1 MEAILYDIGLI
12 VIVATLIGF
21 VIKLFKQPM
30 IFAYM
35 LAGLILGPHVMGKI
49 VNQDTILG
57 LSELG
62 ITFLLFIVGLEF
74 NLKKLKEVSRVVFF
88 GGSIQVFGTALIGI
102 IASLWLGFKLIEAT
116 YIGLIIALS
125 STLVVVKW
133 LADKKEIDTLH
144 GRIVIGILILQDII
158 AIIALTFFSNI
169 NNFSFTGLG
178 IAILKGI
185 VLVLSAYIL
194 NRPLQ
199 KIFAFASKFGELL
212 FISSLSLCFV
222 FAFIA
227 QYLGFSISIGAF
239 LAGIMIANLPYSLEL
254 IGKIKSIANFFTVL
268 FFASL
273 GLQLSIPSISKIVVP
288 VIVMLAIV
296 LIIKPLL
303 TIFAV
308 KIFGYKSKT
317 AFLSGVSLA
326 QTSEF
331 SLIIAALGV
340 AQGHIS
346 QEIFAMAIV
355 LTVITIGASS
365 YLIKYGNLIY
375 YKIGKYIFIHERL
388 SHKNAAD
395 QGQETDDKESSGHK
409 ISSDIIIF
417 GYEGVDH
424 SLVERFKSMK
434 KSITVVDLEP
444 DVIRRLKAVGIKCI
458 YGDPS
463 EFEIINKLDL
473 ENSEVIIS
481 TIHDVVSNLHLIR
494 KTRENNKKAIIIS
507 AANRIKESLEL
518 YEAGADYVV
527 LPHLLGE
534 SQVSVVVEN
543 FSKDINTLIASKL
556 KHIDELKKR
565 EELQKQEH
573 EFTKDSFM
581 DIDRFIGMMSA
592 PMKKRNGHEKNGNGH
607 KNNGTVNKDDDNN
620 NNENDTSK

>member
-12 VIVATLIGF
+12 IIVATLIGF
-21 VIKLFKQPM
+21 VIKFFKQPM

-35 LAGLILGPHVMGKI
+35 LAGLILGPHIMGKI
-49 VNQDTILG
+49 VSQDTILG

-74 NLKKLKEVSRVVFF
+74 NLKKLKEVSSVVFF
-88 GGSIQVFGTALIGI
+88 GGSIQVAATMAVGI
-102 IASLWLGFKLIEAT
+102 SISLWLGFKSIEAT
-116 YIGLIIALS
+116 YIGIIIALS

-133 LADKKEIDTLH
+133 LANKKEIDTLH
-144 GRIVIGILILQDII
+144 GRIVIGILIIQDIV

-169 NNFSFTGLG
+169 NNFSFAGLG

-273 GLQLSIPSISKIVVP
+273 GLQLSIPSIAKIIVP
-288 VIVMLAIV
+288 VIIMLSTV
-296 LIIKPLL
+296 LIIKPLV

-308 KIFGYKSKT
+308 KLFGYKSKT
-317 AFLSGVSLA
+317 AFLSGISLA

-331 SLIIAALGV
+331 SLIIAAFGV
-340 AQGHIS
+340 TQGHIS
-346 QEIFAMAIV
+346 QEIFAMTIL

-375 YKIGKYIFIHERL
+375 YKIGKYISLNERMHATKHE
-388 SHKNAAD
+388 
-395 QGQETDDKESSGHK
+395 ETEEDSGEK

-424 SLVERFKSMK
+424 GLLERFKAMK

-444 DVIRRLKAVGIKCI
+444 NVIRRLKSTNIRCI

-463 EFEIINKLDL
+463 EFEIINKLAL

-481 TIHDVVSNLHLIR
+481 TVHDVVSNLHLIR
-494 KTRENNKKAIIIS
+494 KTREVNKKAIIIS

-534 SQVSVVVEN
+534 NQVSVVVEN

-556 KHIDELKKR
+556 KHIEELKKK
-565 EELQKQEH
+565 EELRKQAQ
-573 EFTKDSFM
+573 EFSKDSFM
-581 DIDRFIGMMSA
+581 DIDRFINLLNA
-592 PMKKRNGHEKNGNGH
+592 PIKKRNGNEKNGHRH
-607 KNNGTVNKDDDNN
+607 KNVMNEDDNGN
-620 NNENDTSK
+620 NDINSNKPE

>member
-12 VIVATLIGF
+12 IIVSTLIGF
-21 VIKLFKQPM
+21 VIKFFKQPM
-30 IFAYM
+30 IFGYM
-35 LAGLILGPHVMGKI
+35 LAGLILGPHIMGKI
-49 VNQDTILG
+49 VSQDTILG

-74 NLKKLKEVSRVVFF
+74 NLKKLKEVSSVVFF
-88 GGSIQVFGTALIGI
+88 GGSIQVAATTAAGILI
-102 IASLWLGFKLIEAT
+102 SLWLGFKFIEAT
-116 YIGLIIALS
+116 YFGLIIALS

-144 GRIVIGILILQDII
+144 GRIAIGILIIQDIV

-169 NNFSFTGLG
+169 NNFSFAGLG
-178 IAILKGI
+178 IAMLKGI

-212 FISSLSLCFV
+212 FISSLSLCFI

-239 LAGIMIANLPYSLEL
+239 IAGIMIANLPYSLEL

-288 VIVMLAIV
+288 VIVMLAVV
-296 LIIKPLL
+296 LIIKPLI

-346 QEIFAMAIV
+346 QEIFAMTILLA
-355 LTVITIGASS
+355 VITIGASS

-375 YKIGKYIFIHERL
+375 YKIGKYIFLNERMHATKHE
-388 SHKNAAD
+388 
-395 QGQETDDKESSGHK
+395 ETEEHSGEK

-424 SLVERFKSMK
+424 GLLERFKAMK

-444 DVIRRLKAVGIKCI
+444 DVIRRLKSTSICCI

-463 EFEIINKLDL
+463 EFEIINKLAL

-481 TIHDVVSNLHLIR
+481 TVHDVVSNLHLIK
-494 KTRENNKKAIIIS
+494 KTREVNKKAIIIS

-543 FSKDINTLIASKL
+543 FSKDINTLIAQKL

-565 EELQKQEH
+565 EELQKQAQ
-573 EFTKDSFM
+573 EFSKDSFM

-592 PMKKRNGHEKNGNGH
+592 PIKRKNGTAE
-607 KNNGTVNKDDDNN
+607 KQVNSEKI
-620 NNENDTSK
+620 

>member
-620 NNENDTSK
+620 NENDTSK

>member
-21 VIKLFKQPM
+21 VIKFFKQPM

-35 LAGLILGPHVMGKI
+35 LAGLILGPHVLGKI
-49 VNQDTILG
+49 VNQETILG

-74 NLKKLKEVSRVVFF
+74 NLKKIREVSSVVFF
-88 GGSIQVFGTALIGI
+88 GGSIQVAATMAVGILI
-102 IASLWLGFKLIEAT
+102 SLWLGFRAIEAA
-116 YIGLIIALS
+116 YIGIIIALS

-144 GRIVIGILILQDII
+144 GRIVIGILILQDIV

-169 NNFSFTGLG
+169 NNFSFSGLG
-178 IAILKGI
+178 ISVLKGI
-185 VLVLSAYIL
+185 VLVLGAYIL

-199 KIFAFASKFGELL
+199 KVFAFASKFGELL

-273 GLQLSIPSISKIVVP
+273 GLQLSIPSISKVVVP
-288 VIVMLAIV
+288 VIVMLGAV
-296 LIIKPLL
+296 LIVKPLI

-317 AFLSGVSLA
+317 AFLSGISLA

-365 YLIKYGNLIY
+365 YLIKYSNLIY
-375 YKIGKYIFIHERL
+375 YKIGKYVFLNERIHAAKHD
-388 SHKNAAD
+388 SKND
-395 QGQETDDKESSGHK
+395 ESEEYKGEK
-409 ISSDIIIF
+409 ISSDVIIF

-463 EFEIINKLDL
+463 EFEIINKLAL

-481 TIHDVVSNLHLIR
+481 TVHDVVSNLHLIR
-494 KTRENNKKAIIIS
+494 KTREHNKKAIIIS

-573 EFTKDSFM
+573 EFSKDSFM
-581 DIDRFIGMMSA
+581 DIDRFIGMMSI
-592 PMKKRNGHEKNGNGH
+592 PMKKRNGNEKKGNGH
-607 KNNGTVNKDDDNN
+607 KNPMNDDEKENNSTVNK
-620 NNENDTSK
+620 S

>member
-1 MEAILYDIGLI
+1 M
-12 VIVATLIGF
+12 
-21 VIKLFKQPM
+21 
-30 IFAYM
+30 
-35 LAGLILGPHVMGKI
+35 
-49 VNQDTILG
+49 
-57 LSELG
+57 
-62 ITFLLFIVGLEF
+62 
-74 NLKKLKEVSRVVFF
+74 
-88 GGSIQVFGTALIGI
+88 
-102 IASLWLGFKLIEAT
+102 
-116 YIGLIIALS
+116 
-125 STLVVVKW
+125 
-133 LADKKEIDTLH
+133 
-144 GRIVIGILILQDII
+144 
-158 AIIALTFFSNI
+158 
-169 NNFSFTGLG
+169 
-178 IAILKGI
+178 
-185 VLVLSAYIL
+185 
-194 NRPLQ
+194 
-199 KIFAFASKFGELL
+199 
-212 FISSLSLCFV
+212 
-222 FAFIA
+222 
-227 QYLGFSISIGAF
+227 
-239 LAGIMIANLPYSLEL
+239 
-254 IGKIKSIANFFTVL
+254 
-268 FFASL
+268 
-273 GLQLSIPSISKIVVP
+273 
-288 VIVMLAIV
+288 
-296 LIIKPLL
+296 IIKPLL

-346 QEIFAMAIV
+346 QEIFAMAIL

-388 SHKNAAD
+388 SHKNAAKAESKERTEEHD
-395 QGQETDDKESSGHK
+395 EQDDKNSEHK
-409 ISSDIIIF
+409 ISSDVIIF

-434 KSITVVDLEP
+434 KTITVVDLEP
-444 DVIRRLKAVGIKCI
+444 DVIKRLKAVGIRCI

-463 EFEIINKLDL
+463 EFEIINKLAL

-494 KTRENNKKAIIIS
+494 KTREHNKKAIIIS

-565 EELQKQEH
+565 EELQKQAQ
-573 EFTKDSFM
+573 EFSKDSFM
-581 DIDRFIGMMSA
+581 DIDRFIGIMSA
-592 PMKKRNGHEKNGNGH
+592 PMKRKNGHEKNGNGH
-607 KNNGTVNKDDDNN
+607 KLNGNGHKNNVQVNKINNNDNENN
-620 NNENDTSK
+620 NNNNNNNNNVGK